1 MPSDLEQ
8 FTSKALA
15 DRLSNSSADVVHLA
29 THGQFSSRQEETFL
43 LTWDGRMNI
52 KELSEVLQSRQA
64 SRTRAIELLVLSA
77 CDTAAGDEYAALG
90 LAGLAVKS
98 GARSTLATLWPVKDA
113 AAASLMTRFYTHLRQ
128 PGTTKAEALRQA
140 QIEIMKQT
148 DFDDPFFW
156 SGFVLVGN
164 WR

>member
-1 MPSDLEQ
+1 MCSSDL
-8 FTSKALA
+8 
-15 DRLSNSSADVVHLA
+15 
-29 THGQFSSRQEETFL
+29 
-43 LTWDGRMNI
+43 
-52 KELSEVLQSRQA
+52 
-64 SRTRAIELLVLSA
+64 LSA
-77 CDTAAGDEYAALG
+77 CDTAAGDDQAALG

-113 AAASLMTRFYTHLRQ
+113 AAAKLMARFYEHLRQ
-128 PGTTKAEALRQA
+128 PGMNKAEALRLS